1 MDFDPDHKKWQFACC
16 RIVTGL
22 KIWASFEIILSAIF
36 TVLLV
41 LTCHEGLKTKV
52 ENTEL
57 IFDFGLLTMCV
68 LMLIGNVMLVIGLQL
83 YQIKLMYFTIFVRT
97 MFLIF
102 ISAFGVSRFL
112 LRHDHVAP
120 RKGFN
125 DREEPSIALRL
136 IGLVFFMLVVCAAV
150 FYTIYLIVQAIR
162 YTIAYNRL
170 QDRRQSLILAS
181 QIGLYCTQTPSYS
194 ILEPEM
200 LAHLRRKS
208 NGSKGSGC

>member
-36 TVLLV
+36 TVLLA
-41 LTCHEGLKTKV
+41 LTCHESLKAKV

-68 LMLIGNVMLVIGLQL
+68 LMLIGSVMLVVGLQL

-125 DREEPSIALRL
+125 NDREEPSIALRL
-136 IGLVFFMLVVCAAV
+136 IGLIFFMLVVSAAV

-162 YTIAYNRL
+162 YTNAYNRL

-181 QIGLYCTQTPSYS
+181 QI
-194 ILEPEM
+194 EPEM

-208 NGSKGSGC
+208 NGSKESGY